1 MRRRPVILVTGPD
14 RGGYPAWWFT
24 ALALRRAGA
33 RPRRV
38 TPRRHRDGSDPFAE
52 GLAQGLVLGGGA
64 DISPAKYGA
73 DPVRDFKLASE
84 DRRRR
89 TFRRWLFDFVIGI
102 TIGVVRSLFSLVVG
116 KHASVDEDRD
126 RVEGRLLDA
135 ALAAGVPVLG
145 ICRGAQLI
153 NVRHGGTLHQDIADH
168 YDEVTHVDTVYPR
181 KLVDVEPSS
190 RLHELLGDQRVRV
203 NSLHRQAVDKLG
215 AGLRISA
222 REPNGVIQAI
232 EADDADRGRLLIG
245 VQWHPEYLPQVRRQ
259 QQLFREL
266 AAVAR
271 RLVAD
276 DGAPGAHA
284 KAPGEA

>member
-1 MRRRPVILVTGPD
+1 MRHRPVILVTGPD

-33 RPRRV
+33 RARRV
-38 TPRRHRDGSDPFAE
+38 TPGRSPDGADPFAAGE
-52 GLAQGLVLGGGA
+52 AHGLVLGGGA
-64 DISPAKYGA
+64 DISPTKYGA
-73 DPVRDFKLASE
+73 DPVADLKRASE

-89 TFRRWLFDFVIGI
+89 TFRRWLFDFAIGI
-102 TIGVVRSLFSLVVG
+102 TIGLVRSLFTLVVG
-116 KHASVDEDRD
+116 KHAGIDEDRD

-153 NVRHGGTLHQDIADH
+153 NVRHGGSLHQDIADH

-181 KLVDVEPSS
+181 KLVDVEPAS
-190 RLHELLGDQRVRV
+190 RLHRLLGNGQLRV
-203 NSLHRQAVDKLG
+203 NSLHRQAVDRLG
-215 AGLRISA
+215 RGLRISA
-222 REPNGVIQAI
+222 REPNGVVQAI
-232 EADDADRGRLLIG
+232 EADEPPDCMERFLVG

-266 AAVAR
+266 AEVAR
-271 RLVAD
+271 RRA
-276 DGAPGAHA
+276 
-284 KAPGEA
+284 EAATGGG